1 MDEMSIKKEHKRLE
15 TLLDAAEVPQQ
26 KRQVLE
32 PVIDNIS
39 WMRVKLDETRD
50 LMKNNQVICT
60 YDNGGNQKGIREN
73 PLYKGFYNLWKSYL
87 AGLEKFT
94 SYLPKEMQEE
104 EAQNA
109 VSVLDQVRKMKAN
122 G

>member
-39 WMRVKLDETRD
+39 W
-50 LMKNNQVICT
+50 
-60 YDNGGNQKGIREN
+60 IREN